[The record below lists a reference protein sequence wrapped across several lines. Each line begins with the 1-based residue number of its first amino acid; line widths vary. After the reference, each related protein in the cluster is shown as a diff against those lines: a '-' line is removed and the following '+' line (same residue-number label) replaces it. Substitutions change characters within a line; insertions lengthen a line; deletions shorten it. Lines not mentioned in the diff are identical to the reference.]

1 MAHATKAR
9 WWSLLIAPQ
18 GKLRYV
24 ALRFAEPAHD
34 LRVYYYAGRASNEP
48 LLPLSRRERIA

>member
-18 GKLRYV
+18 AEPRHV
-24 ALRFAEPAHD
+24 ALRFAEPVGEKGAEARSD
-34 LRVYYYAGRASNEP
+34 FTPARMGCR
-48 LLPLSRRERIA
+48 